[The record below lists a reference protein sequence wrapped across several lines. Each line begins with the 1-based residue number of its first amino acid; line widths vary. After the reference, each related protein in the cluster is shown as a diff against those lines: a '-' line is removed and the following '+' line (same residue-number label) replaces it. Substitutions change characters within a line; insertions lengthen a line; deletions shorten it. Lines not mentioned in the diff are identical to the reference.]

1 MNNNMKQHTQ
11 KSDPLA
17 FCQIDTQVQD
27 GQARFEAIH
36 PGRSFIVQA
45 PAGSGK
51 TALLT
56 QRFLALLTQVD
67 KPEQIVAMTF
77 TKKAAAEMRERLFKS
92 LSLGQ
97 HPLKDNASL
106 FDQNTWELA
115 RLALARDAQQNW
127 QLLKNP
133 NRLRIRT
140 IDSMNGYLVQ
150 QMPLLSRLGTQAS
163 VSKQSDELYRQA
175 ARETFKDTA
184 ISDAV
189 AELLQLV
196 NGRYNKAEGLLVE
209 MLQKRDQW
217 MKHLTGVDLNVGRQ
231 WLEEALADLVGR
243 ELQQA
248 RAQLSNHFQWI
259 NEALEQAAFARDHGY
274 PDAEILVGKTIDL
287 NTDDLG
293 VWRVLGK
300 WLLTAAGTWRK
311 SVNKNVGFPPGK
323 GVEKTAKDAFV
334 GALANLGTLQADITS
349 AALNRLQNLPDPHY
363 SAQQWHSL
371 QHLVTLLN
379 TAVLH
384 LKLAFQ
390 QAAQAD
396 FIEIAQAANF
406 ALGDEENPTDL
417 AQQLDYQIQHL
428 LIDEFQDTS
437 VEQFDL
443 LKKLTAGWAANDG
456 HTLFIV
462 GDPMQSIY
470 RFREAEVGNFLQ
482 AWQGS
487 LGGAGQVVLTPLNLT
502 ENFRSKPGMVDWVNH
517 AFAQVLPKH
526 NDIQLGAVKFS
537 AATVRAEKANEPP
550 GKVHGHWGLNWTWP
564 EEKTALL
571 TQIKT
576 TLSDIEHRQQ
586 LSTAADKQA
595 SKKPETLGVL
605 GRSRSHL
612 LPLALALKAENIAF
626 RAVELEGLA
635 SRQEIQDVVAL
646 TRALLHLADRPAWIA
661 LLRSPLVGL
670 SLAQLYELLGQNDD
684 YFQTPVWQSLQTT
697 VLDIPQLSILRQ
709 AIENQAYVPLAQQV
723 RSIWLQLDGPQT
735 LLDSSA
741 LQNIEAFWQL
751 LETLS
756 DSAGRLNL
764 QQLET
769 GLASLFANAD
779 ASPESAQIEL
789 MTMHKSKGLEFDHVF
804 LPSLGK
810 KPMADSS
817 GLLSW
822 LRFSNTQGQA
832 RLILAPIHQRGS
844 NASALSELIKGFEEQ
859 KKAYET
865 GRLLYVAITRAKQ
878 HCHLFGSITY
888 KDQPN
893 AEGDVQLKPV
903 KHSLLECLWPVVTA
917 DFMTLVDNYIAPDSA
932 QKSTLAIPK
941 VLRLS
946 QVRQGFEQLLAQLP
960 KPDLIESDVNKVA
973 AKTEPET
980 APLAQPSNIKPLVGT
995 LVHQVLELLTQQT
1008 HLWPATTPTDVA
1020 VWLQAR
1026 KPIYESWLIQQ
1037 GLSLAEVGLALSA
1050 VQESLGNALT
1060 HKKLH
1065 QALTETHSEA
1075 ASELA
1080 LSSRLVVGEAQQNH
1094 IVDRTWVDGE
1104 GQRWILDYKT
1114 ASLPKGQ
1121 VQAEFLAQQ
1130 VAQYQPQ
1137 LARYGNLFKQLENR
1151 PQRWVLYF
1159 TALDVWHELVQ

>member
-1 MNNNMKQHTQ
+1 MSNNMKQHNQ
-11 KSDPLA
+11 KTDPLA
-17 FCQIDTQVQD
+17 ACQVDHQVQD
-27 GQARFEAIH
+27 GQARFDAIH
-36 PGRSFIVQA
+36 PGQSFIVQA

-56 QRFLALLTQVD
+56 QRFLALLSQVD

-77 TKKAAAEMRERLFKS
+77 TKKAAAEMRDRLFKS
-92 LSLGQ
+92 LSLAQ
-97 HPLKDNASL
+97 QPLKPDATL
-106 FDQNTWELA
+106 FEKNTWELS
-115 RLALARDAQQNW
+115 RTALQRDAQLNW
-127 QLLKNP
+127 DLLKNP

-150 QMPLLSRLGTQAS
+150 QMPLLSRLGTQAN
-163 VSKQSDELYRQA
+163 VSKQLDELYRQA
-175 ARETFKDTA
+175 ARETFKDA
-184 ISDAV
+184 SIGAAV

-196 NGRYNKAEGLLVE
+196 NGRYHKAENLLVE

-217 MKHLTGVDLNVGRQ
+217 MKHLTGVDFNVGRQ
-231 WLEEALADLVGR
+231 LLEGALADLVGR
-243 ELQQA
+243 EAQQA
-248 RAQLSNHFQWI
+248 RAQLSGHFQYI
-259 NEALEQAAFARDHGY
+259 NEAIQQAAFARDNGY

-287 NTDDLG
+287 STGDLA

-300 WLLTAAGTWRK
+300 WLLTATGTWRK
-311 SVNKNVGFPPGK
+311 SVTKNEGFPTGK
-323 GVEKTAKDAFV
+323 AAEKAAKAAFV
-334 GALANLGTLQADITS
+334 GALGSLGSMQTDLS
-349 AALNRLQNLPDPHY
+349 AAALDRLRNLPDPHY
-363 SAQQWHSL
+363 NAQQWHSL
-371 QHLVTLLN
+371 QHLITLLN

-384 LKLAFQ
+384 LKLTFQ

-487 LGGAGQVVLTPLNLT
+487 LGGAGQVVLKPLNLT
-502 ENFRSKPGMVDWVNH
+502 ENFRSKPGVVHWVNQ
-517 AFAQVLPKH
+517 AFTQILPKQD
-526 NDIQLGAVKFS
+526 DIQLGAVKFT
-537 AATVRAEKANEPP
+537 AATVRAEKPNETP
-550 GKVHGHWGLNWTWP
+550 GQVHGHWGLNWTWA
-564 EEKTALL
+564 EEKVALL
-571 TQIKT
+571 TQIKA
-576 TLSDIEHRQQ
+576 TLSDAKTHE
-586 LSTAADKQA
+586 S
-595 SKKPETLGVL
+595 LGVL

-612 LPLALALKAENIAF
+612 LPLALALKAENIPF

-697 VLDIPQLSILRQ
+697 SLQLPQLAVLRQ
-709 AIENQAYVPLAQQV
+709 AIETQAHLPLVQQV

-735 LLDSSA
+735 LLESSA

-756 DSAGRLNL
+756 DQAGRLNL
-764 QQLET
+764 QQLDMALT
-769 GLASLFANAD
+769 SLFAKAD
-779 ASPESAQIEL
+779 TSPESAQIEL

-804 LPSLGK
+804 LPGLGK
-810 KPMADSS
+810 MPKSDTG

-822 LRFSNTQGQA
+822 LRFSNELGQA
-832 RLILAPIHQRGS
+832 RLILAPIHQRGQS
-844 NASALSELIKGFEEQ
+844 ASALSDLIKGFEAQ
-859 KKAYET
+859 KQTYEM

-878 HCHLFGSITY
+878 QCHLFGSLKY
-888 KDQPN
+888 KDK
-893 AEGDVQLKPV
+893 ADKEGDVQLKPT
-903 KHSLLECLWPVVTA
+903 KNSLLECLWPLVENS
-917 DFMTLVDNYIAPDSA
+917 FMRLVDDYSAPNITND
-932 QKSTLAIPK
+932 KTDLIPK
-941 VLRLS
+941 VMRLPKE
-946 QVRQGFEQLLAQLP
+946 RHGFEQLLAQLP
-960 KPDLIESDVNKVA
+960 AQMVEPIEVKKSADSKEFTA
-973 AKTEPET
+973 AEI
-980 APLAQPSNIKPLVGT
+980 SIIKPLVGT
-995 LVHQVLELLTQQT
+995 LVHQVLELLSRNPS
-1008 HLWPATTPTDVA
+1008 LWPQQSKAEIDA
-1020 VWLQAR
+1020 WLLQRAG
-1026 KPIYESWLIQQ
+1026 IYESWMIQQ
-1037 GLSLAEVGLALSA
+1037 GLSLADAKLALQA
-1050 VQESLGNALT
+1050 VQDSLANALA
-1060 HKKLH
+1060 HQKLH
-1065 QALTETHSEA
+1065 SALTESHTEA

-1080 LSSRLVVGEAQQNH
+1080 LSSRLVEGEAQQNH
-1094 IVDRTWVDGE
+1094 IVDRTWVDAE

-1114 ASLPKGQ
+1114 ASLPDGQ
-1121 VQAEFLAQQ
+1121 SLQAFMAEQIAL
-1130 VAQYQPQ
+1130 YQPQ
-1137 LARYGNLFKQLENR
+1137 LARYGSLFKQLENR

-1159 TALDVWHELVQ
+1159 TALDIWQELAE